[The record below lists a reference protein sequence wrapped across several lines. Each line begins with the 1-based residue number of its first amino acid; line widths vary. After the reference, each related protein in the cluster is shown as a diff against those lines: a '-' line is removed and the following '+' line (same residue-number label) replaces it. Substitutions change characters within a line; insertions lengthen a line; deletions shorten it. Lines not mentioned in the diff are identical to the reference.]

1 MKGINELIT
10 FAVLVSMAIVI
21 AIIVSGWLIP
31 FSNEQTGTIENQTR
45 DKLICQDAYLYIK
58 NVTYNCSSECSVSA
72 IRNLSIE
79 VKNSGTVKI
88 RIDNV
93 YIINTTGSFFSFAL
107 NETKTINIDDT
118 IILENIS
125 TMACSGINNSISK
138 VRVISTNCP
147 GTAYDNFPGSDV
159 SFLSC

>member
-10 FAVLVSMAIVI
+10 FAVLVSMAVTI
-21 AIIVSGWLIP
+21 AMIVSGWLIP
-31 FSNEQTGTIENQTR
+31 FSREQTGTIENQTR
-45 DKLICQDAYLYIK
+45 EKLACQDASLYIK
-58 NVTYNCSSECSVSA
+58 NVTYNCSSDCSVNT
-72 IRNLSIE
+72 IRNLTIE
-79 VKNSGTVKI
+79 VKNSGTLKI
-88 RIDNV
+88 RIDNI
-93 YIINTTGSFFSFAL
+93 YIINTTGSFFYFSL

-138 VRVISTNCP
+138 VRVIATNCP

-159 SFLSC
+159 TFLDC